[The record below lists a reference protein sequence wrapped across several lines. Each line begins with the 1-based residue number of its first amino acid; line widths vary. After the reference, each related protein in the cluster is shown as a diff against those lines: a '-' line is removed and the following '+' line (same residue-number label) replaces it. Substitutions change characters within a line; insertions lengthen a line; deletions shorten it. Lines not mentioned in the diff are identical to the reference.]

1 MPLYRCTTAAGALD
15 DAQRAAIARAIT
27 TIHCDVTQA
36 PPTFVHVQ
44 FLHRAP
50 AQGEATVMLHGG
62 LRAGRQQA
70 LADAIVARCV
80 AAVADIARVPADA
93 VAMRTSTT
101 PASWILEG
109 GHVMPEPGEEAAWLA
124 AHAAR

>member
-1 MPLYRCTTAAGALD
+1 MPLYRCTTPPDALD
-15 DAQRAAIARAIT
+15 DLQRAAIARAIT
-27 TIHCDVTQA
+27 AIHCGVTQA

-44 FLHRAP
+44 FLHRTP
-50 AQGEATVMLHGG
+50 AAGEPAVQLHGG

-70 LADAIVARCV
+70 LADAIVARCT
-80 AAVADIARVPADA
+80 AAVAAIAGVPAEA
-93 VAMRTSTT
+93 IAMRTSTT

-124 AHAAR
+124 AHSGT

>member
-44 FLHRAP
+44 FLHRAQAP
-50 AQGEATVMLHGG
+50 GEAPVTLHGG
-62 LRAGRQQA
+62 LRAGRQQE
-70 LADAIVARCV
+70 LADTIVARCV
-80 AAVADIARVPADA
+80 EAVAGIARVPVGA

-109 GHVMPEPGEEAAWLA
+109 GRVMPEPGEEAAWLA
-124 AHAAR
+124 AHAGG

>member
-1 MPLYRCTTAAGALD
+1 MPLYRCTTPPDTLD
-15 DAQRAAIARAIT
+15 DQQRAAIAGAIT
-27 TIHCDVTQA
+27 AIHCGVTQA

-50 AQGEATVMLHGG
+50 APDAPAVQLHGG

-70 LADAIVARCV
+70 LAEAIVARCT
-80 AAVADIARVPADA
+80 AAVAAIAGVPAEA
-93 VAMRTSTT
+93 VSMRTSTT

-109 GHVMPEPGEEAAWLA
+109 GRVMPEPGEEAAWLA
-124 AHAAR
+124 GHADR